1 MNADQQRA
9 CREAFDK
16 AGYWPNEVLWK
27 AWQQAWEAALA
38 KTPITENDLRWRFLE
53 HGCQWVSFTPLGG
66 QTRAFDPRDVS
77 AHGLLGLRKFVDD
90 ESAKQLTVL
99 RAGAAE
105 LEAKIAQGGR

>member
-1 MNADQQRA
+1 MNAEQQRA

-38 KTPITENDLRWRFLE
+38 KTPISENDLRWRFLE

-77 AHGLLGLRKFVDD
+77 AHGLLGLRKYVRRRVSQAAHCVARRRRRT
-90 ESAKQLTVL
+90 EGQP
-99 RAGAAE
+99 RAG
-105 LEAKIAQGGR
+105 